1 MRRRISPAPGPRPPA
16 PRQHDIKFYKLV
28 VFVNCLVPLALIGW
42 DWWRGQLGANPL
54 DFITRSTGT
63 LTLVFLLISLAVT
76 PARKLTGVQW
86 LVRFRRALGLYACF
100 YGFLHLTAYVWFDK
114 AFDLRAAGDDI
125 VRRPFIAVGMLG
137 FFLMVPLAVTS
148 TDAMI
153 KRLGGKRWQRL
164 HRLAYVAAIAGVLH
178 FYLLVKSDT
187 RKPLLFAAAL
197 AALLGYRLA
206 QSYFKRPVVPAQS
219 AIPRR

>member
-1 MRRRISPAPGPRPPA
+1 MLG
-16 PRQHDIKFYKLV
+16 IKFYKLV

-86 LVRFRRALGLYACF
+86 LIRFRRALGLYACF

-114 AFDLRAAGDDI
+114 AFAFSEIAGD
-125 VRRPFIAVGMLG
+125 VWRRRFILVGMLG
-137 FFLMVPLAVTS
+137 FLLMIPLAVTS
-148 TDAMI
+148 TNAMI
-153 KRLGGKRWQRL
+153 KRLGGKRWAKL
-164 HRLAYVAAIAGVLH
+164 HRLVYVSAAAGTLH

-187 RKPLLFAAAL
+187 TKPLIFAAAL
-197 AALLGYRLA
+197 AVLFAYRLFA
-206 QSYFKRPVVPAQS
+206 ARTAPKANPLSLSR
-219 AIPRR
+219 